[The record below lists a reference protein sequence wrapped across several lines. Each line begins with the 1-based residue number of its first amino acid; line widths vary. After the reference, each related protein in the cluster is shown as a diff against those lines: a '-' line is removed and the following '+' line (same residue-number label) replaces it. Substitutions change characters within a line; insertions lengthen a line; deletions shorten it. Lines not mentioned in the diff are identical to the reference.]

1 MIHELIQTPSIA
13 CTFLAEL
20 RDEIV
25 QKDRMRFRMNLER
38 LGECMAWEVSK
49 YLDYGKKTVTTPL
62 GKAEVNHM
70 ESQPVLA
77 TIMRAG
83 LPMHQ
88 GMMRFFDHA
97 DLAFAAAYR
106 QTQPDGEFTIEID
119 YISTGSIEGRTL
131 ILVDPMLA
139 TGASMVGVFNRLCA
153 FGTPSSVHIVAAI
166 SSSKGIADVQQAM
179 PPGTHIWT
187 GAIDEELTSKGYI
200 VPGLGDAGDLAF
212 GSKTS

>member
-49 YLDYGKKTVTTPL
+49 HLDYGKKTVTTPL

-88 GMMRFFDHA
+88 GMMRFFDRA

-139 TGASMVGVFNRLCA
+139 TGASMVGVQSALCLRNARCCAHRRSDLKQQRNRRCSA
-153 FGTPSSVHIVAAI
+153 S
-166 SSSKGIADVQQAM
+166 
-179 PPGTHIWT
+179 
-187 GAIDEELTSKGYI
+187 
-200 VPGLGDAGDLAF
+200 DATWNPHLDRCH
-212 GSKTS
+212 